1 MEYHAYSLLK
11 GSCFEILG
19 DEKYDLF
26 LSQKVDGNMIFT
38 DYWKVLLLK
47 FSIWEIPSF
56 FSRKV
61 DREIMFT
68 WYFWAFYDI
77 PGLGKYGLSY
87 SENC

>member
-1 MEYHAYSLLK
+1 MEYHAYCLLK
-11 GSCFEILG
+11 SSCFEILG
-19 DEKYDLF
+19 DKKYDLF

-47 FSIWEIPSF
+47 FLIWEIPSF